1 MGELTVIVHL
11 ILWGIRSLI
20 FFFFFLSA
28 PFLTY
33 SEPQLLLFLEKIFII
48 NHFLVKVKCE
58 CERFL
63 RDEGQRTLLKGKIDS
78 FA

>member
-33 SEPQLLLFLEKIFII
+33 SEPQLLLFLEKNLYNKPFP
-48 NHFLVKVKCE
+48 
-58 CERFL
+58 
-63 RDEGQRTLLKGKIDS
+63 GQS
-78 FA
+78 EVQV